1 MHLKNQEL
9 ITPIVQKPSD
19 PARAHWRRLQSPG
32 PLAAGEAPGT
42 TWRTQEGKIENVDKL
57 LSLCFIDP
65 ASSFNEM
72 INL

>member
-1 MHLKNQEL
+1 MHLKSQEL
-9 ITPIVQKPSD
+9 ITSIVQRPSD
-19 PARAHWRRLQSPG
+19 PVRAHRRRLQSPG
-32 PLAAGEAPGT
+32 PRAAGGTPGT
-42 TWRTQEGKIENVDKL
+42 TWQTQEGKIENVDKL